1 MVRSRQT
8 LEDLTTQQGVVTISN
23 SKGKA
28 ILILGERHELSPDS
42 LVEMKIWQVPVPVPG
57 CSHSWKYRL
66 AFVARNVCVL
76 RYDNERRKGDHRHFT
91 NTESPY
97 EFSSLNQLLADFR
110 MDMEILQRWRSRP

>member
-1 MVRSRQT
+1 M
-8 LEDLTTQQGVVTISN
+8 SN

-91 NTESPY
+91 NTGSP
-97 EFSSLNQLLADFR
+97 FDF
-110 MDMEILQRWRSRP
+110 PH

>member
-1 MVRSRQT
+1 M
-8 LEDLTTQQGVVTISN
+8 SN

-66 AFVARNVCVL
+66 AFVARHVCVL

-97 EFSSLNQLLADFR
+97 EFLSLNRLLADFR